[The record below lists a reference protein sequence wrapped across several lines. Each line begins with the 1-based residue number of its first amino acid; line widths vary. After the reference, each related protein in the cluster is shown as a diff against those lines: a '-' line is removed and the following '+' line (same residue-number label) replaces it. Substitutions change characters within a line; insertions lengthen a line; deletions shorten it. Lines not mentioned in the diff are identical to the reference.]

1 MLEVRAA
8 KMRRERSASVLA
20 AEGGDRRSR
29 SGPFR
34 DTPQGRSA
42 PLAVEKHVRCPA
54 NSCTGAYTQPEAG
67 VLHRRLFYM
76 NG

>member
-20 AEGGDRRSR
+20 AEGGDPSRVADLFATRRKEGQR
-29 SGPFR
+29 
-34 DTPQGRSA
+34 A
-42 PLAVEKHVRCPA
+42 LVVEKHVRCPA